1 MTMKSFLLFLSL
13 VLLASGVQ
21 ADPMSGPGRSTLLRE
36 GWGTVFI
43 TPSQVEGDYEVSTN
57 DDGTTHTVTTAA
69 GAVVIDESMDDITLT
84 YPDFKAEVRSE
95 PDHLTVQWGDAK
107 HTFTRDE
114 NRMVYQGPI
123 GEIAFI
129 KSDNQLEIKGPRG
142 DVLIKQTDGAYTIES
157 PLGKTEYVTT
167 PRGYKISGLRLTEHP
182 YIKRGAVF
190 QHDGIGV
197 YIELA
202 LLDPR
207 NPLFKLLDWDTIVE
221 VETST
226 QD

>member
-1 MTMKSFLLFLSL
+1 MRKALLILSL
-13 VLLASGVQ
+13 ALMTLGAQ
-21 ADPMSGPGRSTLLRE
+21 ADPTSGPGRATLVRE

-43 TPSQVEGDYEVSTN
+43 NPKQVQGDYEVSTN
-57 DDGTTHTVTTAA
+57 DDGSQHTVTTPA
-69 GAVVIDESMDDITLT
+69 GAIVVNESMDDITLT
-84 YPDFKAEVRSE
+84 YPDFRAEVRSE
-95 PDHLTVQWGDAK
+95 PDHLIVQWGEDE
-107 HTFTRDE
+107 HTFIRGGNVMTYE
-114 NRMVYQGPI
+114 GPI
-123 GEIAFI
+123 GKISFI

-142 DVLIKQTDGAYTIES
+142 DVLIKQLDGAYTIES

-197 YIELA
+197 YVELA

-221 VETST
+221 IETSSR
-226 QD
+226 D

>member
-1 MTMKSFLLFLSL
+1 MRRQLSILFFALLIVS
-13 VLLASGVQ
+13 AQ
-21 ADPMSGPGRSTLLRE
+21 ADPTSGPGRTTLLRE

-43 TPSQVEGDYEVSTN
+43 APLQLQGDYEVSTN
-57 DDGTTHTVTTAA
+57 DDATTHTVTTAA
-69 GAVVIDESMDDITLT
+69 GPVVINESIDDITLT

-95 PDHLTVQWGDAK
+95 PDHLVVQWGDVK
-107 HTFTRDE
+107 HTFTRE
-114 NRMVYQGPI
+114 GNKMVYQGPI
-123 GEIAFI
+123 GEVAFI
-129 KSDNQLEIKGPRG
+129 KSDNQLEITGPRG

-197 YIELA
+197 YVELA

>member
-1 MTMKSFLLFLSL
+1 MRKLLSILFVALL
-13 VLLASGVQ
+13 VACAQ
-21 ADPMSGPGRSTLLRE
+21 ADPTSGPGRTTLLRE

-43 TPSQVEGDYEVSTN
+43 APLQLQGDYEVSTN
-57 DDGTTHTVTTAA
+57 EDGTTHTVTTAA
-69 GAVVIDESMDDITLT
+69 GSVVINESMDDITLT
-84 YPDFKAEVRSE
+84 YPDFKAEVLSE
-95 PDHLTVQWGDAK
+95 PDHLVVQWGEVK
-107 HTFTRDE
+107 HTFTRE
-114 NRMVYQGPI
+114 GNKMVYQGPI
-123 GEIAFI
+123 GEVAFI
-129 KSDNQLEIKGPRG
+129 KSDNQLEITGPRG
-142 DVLIKQTDGAYTIES
+142 NVLIKQTDGAYTIES

-167 PRGYKISGLRLTEHP
+167 PRGYKLSGLRLTEHP